1 MVPRYNDLPPQIG
14 YPEIFDPELRNR
26 TISMNYIL
34 PDKMVVYG
42 VARTSLPGLR
52 TLVVFYLISFV
63 VLLWAAFLSAQG
75 VMLWVSLLLV
85 LIIIGL
91 NFMTVMNQI
100 KAHAA
105 RVEFQRSLTKDFER
119 GTQETEMKKE

>member
-1 MVPRYNDLPPQIG
+1 MYM
-14 YPEIFDPELRNR
+14 E
-26 TISMNYIL
+26 
-34 PDKMVVYG
+34 
-42 VARTSLPGLR
+42 LPGLR
-52 TLVVFYLISFV
+52 TWAVFYLISFV

-91 NFMTVMNQI
+91 NFVTVMNQI

-105 RVEFQRSLTKDFER
+105 RKELQRSLTSDFQR
-119 GTQETEMKKE
+119 GTQGTIEEKKE